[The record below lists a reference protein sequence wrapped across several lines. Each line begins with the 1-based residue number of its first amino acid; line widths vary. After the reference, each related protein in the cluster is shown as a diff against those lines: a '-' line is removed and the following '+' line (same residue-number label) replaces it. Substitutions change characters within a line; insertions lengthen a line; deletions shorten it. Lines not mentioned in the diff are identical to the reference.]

1 MPLDVNGALAGFAV
15 TSSAG
20 LQIIPLL
27 DDGALAP
34 METWSHMDAPA
45 LERAVVL
52 DLDGASMHV
61 LALGAN
67 GDGGVWTIGS
77 DLQPNGDVM
86 GALSAGVRSAL
97 SSTNATVTALAHAP
111 GVDGV
116 PTLFV
121 GTHAPPGLRNRFRTR
136 REPQR
141 HMVVPLRLRTH
152 VVDRDLDALRPIGAN
167 VGEAPAEVRDLVLD
181 GAGPDQLD
189 TLWMA
194 MPSGIHRLDLR
205 TLAISFGGDLV
216 HPGQDGRSITGA
228 DDVHSLLVLDDALL
242 VGSAWGLWVVDG
254 GREATYGAR
263 EQALLPGELAALA
276 TVEVDGVLRILGG
289 AAPGR
294 FANQALMSPV
304 SNDSDFDG
312 MTDGWELIHGLDP
325 TDPWD
330 AVLDP
335 DGDGL
340 DKDLDGFADDRLWT
354 NLDEYRY
361 IAITDDGYDS
371 TDPSNPDTDMDG
383 APDGAEVHAFHLS
396 TTTLWCYYDFQMT
409 YRCDSTVG
417 AAANQTYVD
426 NAPTDAATDPTNP
439 DSDGDGMPDGWEIEH
454 RRWVGTAFDG
464 GNNWTLDPMRA
475 DDALWD
481 ADRDGLANI
490 CEYQWSVMRDLAL
503 RATWWTPTVN
513 RLMRQKHGSKPI
525 QTIQT
530 PMATP

>member
-1 MPLDVNGALAGFAV
+1 MFHFAF
-15 TSSAG
+15 
-20 LQIIPLL
+20 
-27 DDGALAP
+27 
-34 METWSHMDAPA
+34 E
-45 LERAVVL
+45 
-52 DLDGASMHV
+52 
-61 LALGAN
+61 
-67 GDGGVWTIGS
+67 
-77 DLQPNGDVM
+77 
-86 GALSAGVRSAL
+86 
-97 SSTNATVTALAHAP
+97 
-111 GVDGV
+111 
-116 PTLFV
+116 PT
-121 GTHAPPGLRNRFRTR
+121 
-136 REPQR
+136 
-141 HMVVPLRLRTH
+141 

-167 VGEAPAEVRDLVLD
+167 VGEAPPKSE
-181 GAGPDQLD
+181 
-189 TLWMA
+189 TWSWMA
-194 MPSGIHRLDLR
+194 RVLTSSTPFGWRCPLASTVLTSGPWPFLSVGTWSTRVKTDGPS
-205 TLAISFGGDLV
+205 LV
-216 HPGQDGRSITGA
+216 PTTC
-228 DDVHSLLVLDDALL
+228 HSLLVLDDALL

-276 TVEVDGVLRILGG
+276 TVEVDGVLRILVVLL
-289 AAPGR
+289 GR

-312 MTDGWELIHGLDP
+312 MTDGWELIHGLDYH
-325 TDPWD
+325 DHRD

-361 IAITDDGYDS
+361 IAITDDGYGS

-383 APDGAEVHAFHLS
+383 APDGAEVHASSVHHHLVV
-396 TTTLWCYYDFQMT
+396 LLRFPDDLPLRQHRGCGGQPDLRRQ
-409 YRCDSTVG
+409 R
-417 AAANQTYVD
+417 
-426 NAPTDAATDPTNP
+426 TDRRGHGPDQS
-439 DSDGDGMPDGWEIEH
+439 DSDGDGMPAGWEIEH

-464 GNNWTLDPMRA
+464 GNNWTRPMRA

-490 CEYQWSVMRDLAL
+490 ASTNGASCATWRY

-513 RLMRQKHGSKPI
+513 RLMRQRHGSKPI